1 LKRKGFFVAGT
12 DTCVGK
18 TTIAAAIALSLKKK
32 GINVGIMKPFATASR
47 KYSSNFN
54 SEDVSKLT
62 LAAEISEKQE
72 AINPYFSSLPTAP
85 YTASLLKK
93 SNRVDFSGAVR
104 CYSAL
109 ASIHDIMV
117 VEGLGGIMVPLTRK
131 KNLADFAAAT
141 NLPIV
146 IVARFG
152 LGMINHTLLTLAACY
167 DYNLNVEGI
176 ILNDLSGWEG
186 PIKKKTIVKT
196 IEKVSGVR
204 VLAVVPFIED
214 PAPNVVAYKLKNF
227 PFLYNKL

>member
-1 LKRKGFFVAGT
+1 MKRKGFFIAGT

-32 GINVGIMKPFATASR
+32 GINVGIMKPFAAASR
-47 KYSSNFN
+47 RYSSNFN

-85 YTASLLKK
+85 YTASILKK
-93 SNRVDFSGAVR
+93 SNKVDFSGALR

-152 LGMINHTLLTLAACY
+152 LGMINHTLLTLSACY

-176 ILNDLSGWEG
+176 ILNDLSSWEG
-186 PIKKKTIVKT
+186 PVKKKAIVKT

-204 VLAVVPFIED
+204 VLSVVPFIEN
-214 PAPNVVAYKLKNF
+214 PAPNIVAYKLKNF
-227 PFLYNKL
+227 PLLNKKL

>member
-1 LKRKGFFVAGT
+1 MKRKGFFVAGT
-12 DTCVGK
+12 DTSVGK

-32 GINVGIMKPFATASR
+32 GINVGIMKPFAAASK

-85 YTASLLKK
+85 YTASRLKK

-117 VEGLGGIMVPLTRK
+117 VEGLGGILVPLTRK
-131 KNLADFAAAT
+131 KTLADFAAAT

-152 LGMINHTLLTLAACY
+152 LGMINHTLLTLASCY

-176 ILNDLSGWEG
+176 ILNDLSSWVG
-186 PIKKKTIVKT
+186 PVKKKAIVKT
-196 IEKVSGVR
+196 IERVSGVK
-204 VLAVVPFIED
+204 VLAVVPFIKN
-214 PAPNVVAYKLKNF
+214 PAPDVVAYKLKNF
-227 PFLYNKL
+227 PFLYKKL